1 MFVCLFYLGVTATE
15 EETIRVLFTTYKKQG
30 ILMQLKSDKIDEKGM
45 IDYFTLELNNNGGVR
60 VKFNYGFDTF
70 EYNVPYDLTNGQD
83 HEVIVIR
90 RDFGKRII
98 ISVDNYEPYI
108 DTFPQTQQIDMQFDS
123 PRVMY
128 IGRNETTPPE
138 QGFSGCI
145 ARLQFNR
152 IFPLKYAFLE
162 ERDPNITWTGGSI
175 R

>member
-1 MFVCLFYLGVTATE
+1 
-15 EETIRVLFTTYKKQG
+15 
-30 ILMQLKSDKIDEKGM
+30 MQLKSDKIDEKGM

-60 VKFNYGFDTF
+60 VKFNYGFNTF
-70 EYNVPYDLTNGQD
+70 EYNVPYDLTNGQN
-83 HEVIVIR
+83 HEIIVKR
-90 RDFGKRII
+90 GDYGKNITII
-98 ISVDNYEPYI
+98 VDEYEPYTR
-108 DTFPQTQQIDMQFDS
+108 TFSHTQQTDMQFDS

-128 IGRNETTPPE
+128 IGRNETLPPE

-162 ERDPNITWTGGSI
+162 VRDPNITWLGGSI